1 MFGTVEVVKEFIHAR
16 KRVAVLDGDS
26 IDGTVID
33 TKAEGAI
40 GLASEKDGGTKLGY
54 TRADPTLFKVDLD
67 LLL

>member
-40 GLASEKDGGTKLGY
+40 GLASEKDGAPNSDTLG
-54 TRADPTLFKVDLD
+54 RIQPFSR
-67 LLL
+67 